1 MTLSVEALA
10 AIAAAVAT
18 PAANAAAG
26 ASATGLAGG
35 TVELLD
41 GAGTVLASASVGTPT
56 AAGAVVTMSGY
67 PRTVTGTAGAIAS
80 ARYRTAGGG
89 AWKVAMTV
97 GLADSGAQV
106 IVSALAILAGQQVT
120 IVSATLSHAATVS

>member
-1 MTLSVEALA
+1 MTLSAEALA
-10 AIAAAVAT
+10 AIAAAAAA

-35 TVELLD
+35 TLELLD
-41 GAGTVLASASVGTPT
+41 AGGNVLASASLGTPT

-67 PRTVTGTAGAIAS
+67 PRTVTGTAGTIAS

-89 AWKVAMTV
+89 SWKTSMTV
-97 GLADSGAQV
+97 GLAGSGAHV
-106 IVSALAILAGQQVT
+106 IVSSLTILTGQQVT
-120 IVSATLSHAATVS
+120 ISSATLSHAATVS